1 MSIEADFFKYENVT
15 GVSVPKNLKG
25 EVHSLLSLIS
35 KVYQGLE
42 VIKVLI
48 YQDKVLNS
56 LGKDLTKTLSALA
69 LSDFLVLGV

>member
-1 MSIEADFFKYENVT
+1 M
-15 GVSVPKNLKG
+15 KG
-25 EVHSLLSLIS
+25 EVQSLISLIS

-42 VIKVLI
+42 VIKVHI